1 MCSPKMPSRFR
12 KDFARFPG
20 RCLGEV
26 EVVWLHGHQAEFFLL
41 ERERNRRYLVFVSHA
56 PIANHRQSLMNAY
69 YMICMIVHVYIYI

>member
-1 MCSPKMPSRFR
+1 MPSRFR

-69 YMICMIVHVYIYI
+69 YMICMIVHVYIYIYI